1 MASDTTPI
9 VLEQITHYR
18 EGEVIV
24 ITPQAD
30 SSPAPSI
37 PLKDPVIVGQFVQLL
52 KKLKASEEIVEP
64 ISIGD
69 QSYSLAPS
77 LTVDVISGPVFWEE
91 IVKITSRA

>member
-1 MASDTTPI
+1 MASTDPI

-24 ITPQAD
+24 ITPQAG
-30 SSPAPSI
+30 SSPAASI
-37 PLKDPVIVGQFVQLL
+37 PLKDPAVVGQFVQLL

-64 ISIGD
+64 ITIGD
-69 QSYSLAPS
+69 KAYMLAPS

-91 IVKITSRA
+91 IVQITSRA